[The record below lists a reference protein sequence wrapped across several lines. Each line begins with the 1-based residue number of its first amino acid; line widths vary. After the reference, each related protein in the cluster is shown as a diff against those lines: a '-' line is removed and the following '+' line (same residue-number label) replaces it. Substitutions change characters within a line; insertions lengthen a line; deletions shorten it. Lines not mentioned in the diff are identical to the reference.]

1 LTKFERIL
9 LRIPIVSFLIQKSKQ
24 LKVPGFK
31 GLPLYDVIKF
41 FFTQVNKVGLTD
53 RAAVISFNLIM
64 ALPAAMLFL
73 FSIIPYLPG
82 SATYKMEIL
91 NFLKDLSP
99 TSATYK
105 LIEGILNDLLKKHV
119 GLFSFGFVLLIYYSS
134 SATIGIIRSFDHSI
148 AEKKKF
154 WFNQRWRAI
163 QVTFILILLVIA
175 AALMM
180 VGQELLVDSI
190 RKLFHIKRA
199 NLSWL
204 KGVKW
209 IVIVGLF
216 YYGIA
221 FIYKFG
227 PSVKK
232 RWSLQSPG
240 SLLATFLMLATTLA
254 FSYYVN
260 NFGSYNKVYGSIGTV
275 IVLLLLINFN
285 SLILLIGFELNVS
298 ITYLDNEEEEEREE
312 TERLS
317 NVVGVK

>member
-1 LTKFERIL
+1 MTKFEKIL
-9 LRIPIVSFLIQKSKQ
+9 FKIPVVSFILHKSKH

-31 GLPLYDVIKF
+31 GLPLYDVVKF
-41 FFTQVNKVGLTD
+41 FFTQINKVGLTD
-53 RAAVISFNLIM
+53 RASSISFNIIM

-73 FSIIPYLPG
+73 FSVIPYLPG
-82 SATYKMEIL
+82 SETYKIQIL
-91 NFLKDLSP
+91 SLLKDLSP

-119 GLFSFGFVLLIYYSS
+119 GVFSFGFVLLIYYSS
-134 SATIGIIRSFDHSI
+134 NATIGIIRSFDHSI
-148 AEKKKF
+148 SERKYY

-163 QVTFILILLVIA
+163 RVTAILILLVIA

-180 VGQELLVDSI
+180 IGQQLMVDSI
-190 RKLFHIKRA
+190 RKLFHIKRG

-209 IVIVGLF
+209 LVIIGLF

-221 FIYKFG
+221 FIYKFA

-240 SLLATFLMLATTLA
+240 SLLATFLMLVTTFA
-254 FSYYVN
+254 FSYWVN

-275 IVLLLLINFN
+275 IVLMLLINFN
-285 SLILLIGFELNVS
+285 SLILLIGFELNVC
-298 ITYLDNEEEEEREE
+298 ITNLNKDKEGKEIKIPLPDEK
-312 TERLS
+312 LIDD
-317 NVVGVK
+317 

>member
-1 LTKFERIL
+1 MTKFEKIL
-9 LRIPIVSFLIQKSKQ
+9 LTIPVVSFIIHKSKK

-31 GLPLYDVIKF
+31 GLPLYDVVKF
-41 FFTQVNKVGLTD
+41 FITQINKVGLND
-53 RAAVISFNLIM
+53 RAASISFNVIM

-82 SATYKMEIL
+82 SATYKQEIL

-105 LIEGILNDLLKKHV
+105 LIESILNDLLKKHV
-119 GLFSFGFVLLIYYSS
+119 GVFSFGFVLLMYYSS
-134 SATIGIIRSFDHSI
+134 NATIGIIAGFDKSI
-148 AEKKKF
+148 SQRNKH
-154 WFNQRWRAI
+154 WLYQRWRAI
-163 QVTFILILLVIA
+163 RVTFILIMLVIA

-180 VGQELLVDSI
+180 VGQEMFVTFI
-190 RKLFHIKRA
+190 RKILHIKKA
-199 NLSWL
+199 ELGWL

-209 IVIVGLF
+209 VVIVALF

-221 FIYKFG
+221 FIYMFA

-232 RWSLQSPG
+232 RWNLKSPG
-240 SLLATFLMLATTLA
+240 ALLATFLMLATTLA
-254 FSYYVN
+254 FSSYVT

-275 IVLLLLINFN
+275 MVLMLLIYFN

-298 ITYLDNEEEEEREE
+298 ITYLIQDHDEEEKLRLQPSEPER
-312 TERLS
+312 
-317 NVVGVK
+317 